1 MSYLTGVPERRVS
14 GIAATMHNDYCMD
27 GTHSPLHYVPCL
39 MMTCGECSADEG
51 LYRVCPGCG
60 DQLLHDPANLYKC
73 SCETV
78 IWICFDNNGSPIVTR
93 YTTPNPLFAIKED
106 II

>member
-27 GTHSPLHYVPCL
+27 GTYNPLHYVPCL

-60 DQLLHDPANLYKC
+60 GKLPESVRTLYEC
-73 SCETV
+73 SCGTAMWV
-78 IWICFDNNGSPIVTR
+78 CVNQHHIFVHAYVT
-93 YTTPNPLFAIKED
+93 PHPMFLVEED
-106 II
+106 TI